1 MGKRFA
7 MCISGLLSG
16 AIPQVAWAEGAGG
29 SYRGIATLYHFFIA
43 LILIYGVNDIFG
55 KKVMYFIAPVILV
68 TMYFVAEYVSA

>member
-29 SYRGIATLYHFFIA
+29 SYRGIATLYHFFWSRCIS
-43 LILIYGVNDIFG
+43 LPNMFRRNE
-55 KKVMYFIAPVILV
+55 P
-68 TMYFVAEYVSA
+68 

>member
-1 MGKRFA
+1 MRKRVLMF
-7 MCISGLLSG
+7 ISGLLSG

-55 KKVMYFIAPVILV
+55 KTVMYFTAPVILV
-68 TMYFVAEYVSA
+68 AMYFVADYVSA

>member
-29 SYRGIATLYHFFIA
+29 SYRGIATLYHFF
-43 LILIYGVNDIFG
+43 
-55 KKVMYFIAPVILV
+55 LV